1 MLKTLHAYI
10 SRDLARITL
19 LALVAFT
26 LIMTVFAIIE
36 PLRKQGL
43 GADQVLALFAYTI
56 PVMLSLTLPIAA
68 LLAATI
74 VYGRFAQDN
83 ELMACRASGVST
95 LTLLRPALMLGGLV
109 TVISLLLNNFVAP
122 RMAMLTENTARE
134 NIKNIAYNQL
144 RTRGYIK
151 ISGYLVHADRAFP
164 DSDTLEGVVL
174 ADARKSERPA
184 LVAART
190 AKVYFTTY
198 GNRSFLSVYPIDPV
212 IPFVRRTGGTLP
224 KADSLNIYEY
234 ELPSMVKE
242 EPGWYDWSQL
252 IGTLGE
258 PSRNQEIKD
267 ALEEIRR
274 DLCHGR
280 LMKEIADTINSGR
293 AYAKIRSS
301 HGDVYEIRAAG
312 AVAGDK
318 ETNLLGEVGGRR
330 QPVTVTT
337 RRDGRVDYTV
347 TAEKGRVRVTWSP
360 RSNTSIVD
368 IVLDGPAV
376 KQFSDGRPA
385 QRRDEEPPIG
395 PLDIPAD
402 IQARSDRTSLEDIY
416 AADASLTSSERILS
430 KIRQLKDQTIRKLIG
445 KIKAEMHGR
454 IAYGLSCFLLVAIG
468 AALGLLFRGGQVIS
482 AFAISVA
489 PAAVVI
495 VLVIMGK
502 QMVANPGV
510 SQAAGLACIWSGI
523 ALLVAGNAV
532 LYMHLAR
539 K

>member
-1 MLKTLHAYI
+1 LLKTLHAYI

-95 LTLLRPALMLGGLV
+95 LTLLRPALVLGGLV

-122 RMAMLTENTARE
+122 RMAMLTENAARA

-151 ISGYLVHADRAFP
+151 FSGYLVHADRAFP

-174 ADARKSERPA
+174 ADARKAERP
-184 LVAART
+184 LMVAART

-212 IPFVRRTGGTLP
+212 VPFARRTGGELP
-224 KADSLNIYEY
+224 KADRLYFEA
-234 ELPSMVKE
+234 ELPSVVKE

-258 PSRNQEIKD
+258 PSRNQEVKD

-274 DLCHGR
+274 DLCYGR
-280 LMKEIADTINSGR
+280 LMKEIADAINSGR

-301 HGDVYEIRAAG
+301 HGDVYEIQAAG

-318 ETNLLGEVGGRR
+318 ETDLLGESEGRR
-330 QPVTVTT
+330 QPVTVTAK
-337 RRDGRVDYTV
+337 RGGRADYTV

-376 KQFSDGRPA
+376 KRYSDGRPA

-402 IQARSDRTSLEDIY
+402 IQTRAEGTSLEDIY
-416 AADASLTSSERILS
+416 AADASLTSSERILK
-430 KIRQLKDQTIRKLIG
+430 KIHQLKDQTIRKLIG

-454 IAYGLSCFLLVAIG
+454 IAYGVSCFLLVAVG

-523 ALLVAGNAV
+523 ALLLAGNAV
-532 LYMHLAR
+532 LYAHLAR